1 MALVTSFFAVDPRSG
16 INLNSTQTINTTT
29 NPEYPAPN
37 LAVGDICQ
45 GVDGSQWVFVKAST
59 TVTAFNVVMIDNG
72 FNANNC
78 SFSQA
83 NGVSLQK
90 TLGLA
95 EFQTGV
101 GSPAVANAGDYFWA
115 QIAGR
120 GGSAVNVLST
130 AAANAQLYI
139 SSSSPGSVTTTVASS
154 ATNATLFNAAV
165 NSSLTGATVAV
176 ELIFQYMRAS
186 I

>member
-37 LAVGDICQ
+37 FAVGDICQ

-95 EFQTGV
+95 EFQT
-101 GSPAVANAGDYFWA
+101 
-115 QIAGR
+115 AGR